1 MKKKMLAL
9 LLTLCLV
16 MSCFS
21 LTASAEEGA
30 TGIADLS
37 ITYGDNEVESQ
48 QVDGSYIFTAPGGT
62 LVKDYTAQVT
72 LAEGAAFTVTN
83 PQAGDLYV
91 AAVGEN
97 QATLKFNYSVGAV
110 NLNDDAFALTLTK
123 GSDGTWS
130 GGFQNASVLTL
141 DMLAGYLAGQDI
153 QLAAGS
159 LGAGS
164 PAQSLLV
171 NLDDQNVVMALCA
184 PGAAVYT
191 VTYVVEDDTITW
203 QLPAGAAL
211 EGIVVEPASGGT
223 IAGWYMDSEHDTQ
236 LAEDAT
242 VTGDVTLY
250 AAVTGGTTPPDPP
263 EEDTFYDLLTGGETA
278 VIKTDSDWEIFVQY
292 ASEVDPGQLIILEKD
307 IDCDDASYPALTFAG
322 NFDGGNHSI
331 SNVTFEPVD
340 HPSTGEEVAGM
351 FATLGHGQI
360 VANLELRNVTV
371 EYSANY
377 AGALVGMAD
386 GWSGDEVLIQNVQV
400 YGSSLTDGVSGRSAG
415 GIAGFC
421 RHTDILY
428 CSSRD
433 LRITGVVNGGGI
445 VGINEDT
452 VELCFSTS
460 SPTALPSLLG
470 GSSGGV
476 VGKNVRGG
484 RALNSW
490 CYVANVMGS
499 SDQGG
504 ANTGSTQVPEGTSAT
519 DFVNVYGFNQSCWA
533 LSEDLPADFNPDV
546 VSYQF
551 PVES

>member
-141 DMLAGYLAGQDI
+141 EMLAGYLAGQDI

-236 LAEDAT
+236 LAEDVT

-278 VIKTDSDWEIFVQY
+278 VIKTDSDWDIFVQY

-386 GWSGDEVLIQNVQV
+386 GWSNDRALVQNVQV
-400 YGSSLTDGVSGRSAG
+400 RNSSVSGRSAG
-415 GIAGFC
+415 GVAGFI
-421 RHTDILY
+421 RNADVVY

-433 LRITGVVNGGGI
+433 TTITGVANGGGI
-445 VGINEDT
+445 VGLSNGK
-452 VELCFSTS
+452 VEYSYSTTT
-460 SPTALPSLLG
+460 PTALPEFLR
-470 GSSGGV
+470 GSAGGV
-476 VGKNVRGG
+476 VGKNVRGAFTEYCWSTMKVVG
-484 RALNSW
+484 TKGTGTEAAGNDICAFDNVSESTTATQFVIAGFTQDCWVRA
-490 CYVANVMGS
+490 AGK
-499 SDQGG
+499 
-504 ANTGSTQVPEGTSAT
+504 AT
-519 DFVNVYGFNQSCWA
+519 DF
-533 LSEDLPADFNPDV
+533 NPTAV
-546 VSYQF
+546 FYTFS
-551 PVES
+551 

>member
-48 QVDGSYIFTAPGGT
+48 QVNGSYIFTASGGT

-72 LAEGAAFTVTN
+72 LAEGAAFTVTT

-97 QATLKFNYSVGAV
+97 QVTLKFNYSVGAV

-141 DMLAGYLAGQDI
+141 EMLAGYLAGQDI

-203 QLPAGAAL
+203 QLPAGAPL

-386 GWSGDEVLIQNVQV
+386 GWSNDRALVQNVQV
-400 YGSSLTDGVSGRSAG
+400 RNSSVSGRSAG
-415 GIAGFC
+415 GVAGFI
-421 RHTDILY
+421 RNADVVY

-433 LRITGVVNGGGI
+433 TTITGVANGGGI
-445 VGINEDT
+445 VGLSNGK
-452 VELCFSTS
+452 VEYSYSTTT
-460 SPTALPSLLG
+460 PTALPEFLR
-470 GSSGGV
+470 GSAGGV
-476 VGKNVRGG
+476 VGKNVRGAFTEYCWSTMKVVG
-484 RALNSW
+484 TKGTGTEAGGTDIGVFDNVSNSTTVRDFTRKGFTQDCWVRA
-490 CYVANVMGS
+490 A
-499 SDQGG
+499 
-504 ANTGSTQVPEGTSAT
+504 GTAT
-519 DFVNVYGFNQSCWA
+519 DFNTS
-533 LSEDLPADFNPDV
+533 V
-546 VSYQF
+546 VTYPF
-551 PVES
+551 TVAN

>member
-72 LAEGAAFTVTN
+72 LAQGAAFTVTT

-97 QATLKFNYSVGAV
+97 QVTLKFNYSVGAV

-278 VIKTDSDWEIFVQY
+278 VIKTDSDWDIFVQY

-386 GWSGDEVLIQNVQV
+386 GWSNDRALVQNVQV
-400 YGSSLTDGVSGRSAG
+400 RNSSVSGRSAG
-415 GIAGFC
+415 GVAGFI
-421 RHTDILY
+421 RNADVVY

-433 LRITGVVNGGGI
+433 TTITGVANGGGI
-445 VGINEDT
+445 VGLSNGK
-452 VELCFSTS
+452 VEYSYSTTT
-460 SPTALPSLLG
+460 PTALPEFLR
-470 GSSGGV
+470 GSAGGV
-476 VGKNVRGG
+476 VGKNVRGAFTEYCWSTMKVVG
-484 RALNSW
+484 TKGTGTEAAGNDICAFDNVSESTTIRDFTRKGFTQDCWVRA
-490 CYVANVMGS
+490 A
-499 SDQGG
+499 
-504 ANTGSTQVPEGTSAT
+504 GTAT
-519 DFVNVYGFNQSCWA
+519 DFNTS
-533 LSEDLPADFNPDV
+533 V
-546 VSYQF
+546 VTYPF
-551 PVES
+551 TAAN

>member
-72 LAEGAAFTVTN
+72 LAEGAAFTVTT

-203 QLPAGAAL
+203 QLPAGAPL

-278 VIKTDSDWEIFVQY
+278 VIKTDSDWDIFVQY

-386 GWSGDEVLIQNVQV
+386 GWSNDRALVQNVQV
-400 YGSSLTDGVSGRSAG
+400 RNSSVSGRSAG
-415 GIAGFC
+415 GVAGFI
-421 RHTDILY
+421 RNADVVY

-433 LRITGVVNGGGI
+433 TTITGVANGGGI
-445 VGINEDT
+445 VGLSNGK
-452 VELCFSTS
+452 VEYSYSTTT
-460 SPTALPSLLG
+460 PTALPEFLR
-470 GSSGGV
+470 GSAGGV
-476 VGKNVRGG
+476 VGKNVRGAFTEYCWATMKVVG
-484 RALNSW
+484 TKGTGTEAAGNDICAFDNVSESTTATQFVIAGFTQDCWVRA
-490 CYVANVMGS
+490 A
-499 SDQGG
+499 
-504 ANTGSTQVPEGTSAT
+504 GTAT
-519 DFVNVYGFNQSCWA
+519 DF
-533 LSEDLPADFNPDV
+533 NPTAV
-546 VSYQF
+546 FYTFS
-551 PVES
+551 

>member
-37 ITYGDNEVESQ
+37 ITYGDSEVESQ
-48 QVDGSYIFTAPGGT
+48 QVNGSYIFTASGGT

-72 LAEGAAFTVTN
+72 LAEGAAFTVTT

-278 VIKTDSDWEIFVQY
+278 VIKTDSDWDIFVQY

-360 VANLELRNVTV
+360 VANLALRNVTV

-386 GWSGDEVLIQNVQV
+386 GSSPDRALVQNVQV
-400 YGSSLTDGVSGRSAG
+400 RNSSVSGRSAG
-415 GIAGFC
+415 GVAGFI
-421 RHTDILY
+421 RNADVVY

-433 LRITGVVNGGGI
+433 TTITGVANGGGI
-445 VGINEDT
+445 VGLSNGK
-452 VELCFSTS
+452 VEYSYSTTT
-460 SPTALPSLLG
+460 PTALPEFLR
-470 GSSGGV
+470 GSAGGV
-476 VGKNVRGG
+476 VGKNVRGAFTEYCWSTMKVVG
-484 RALNSW
+484 TKGTGTEAAGNDICAFDNVSESTTIRDFTRKGFTQDCWVRA
-490 CYVANVMGS
+490 A
-499 SDQGG
+499 
-504 ANTGSTQVPEGTSAT
+504 GTAT
-519 DFVNVYGFNQSCWA
+519 DFNTS
-533 LSEDLPADFNPDV
+533 V
-546 VSYQF
+546 VTYPF
-551 PVES
+551 TAAN

>member
-203 QLPAGAAL
+203 QLPAGAPL

-278 VIKTDSDWEIFVQY
+278 VIKTDSDWDIFVQY
-292 ASEVDPGQLIILEKD
+292 ASEVDPGQLVILEKD

-386 GWSGDEVLIQNVQV
+386 GWSNDRALVQNVQV
-400 YGSSLTDGVSGRSAG
+400 RNSSVSGRSAG
-415 GIAGFC
+415 GVAGFI
-421 RHTDILY
+421 RNADVVY

-433 LRITGVVNGGGI
+433 TTITGVANGGGI
-445 VGINEDT
+445 VGLSNGK
-452 VELCFSTS
+452 VEYSYSTTT
-460 SPTALPSLLG
+460 PTALPEFLR
-470 GSSGGV
+470 GSAGGV
-476 VGKNVRGG
+476 VGKNVRGAFTEYCWSTMKVVG
-484 RALNSW
+484 TKGTGTEAGGTDIGVFDNVSNSTTVRDFTRKGFTQDCWVRA
-490 CYVANVMGS
+490 A
-499 SDQGG
+499 
-504 ANTGSTQVPEGTSAT
+504 GTAT
-519 DFVNVYGFNQSCWA
+519 DFNTS
-533 LSEDLPADFNPDV
+533 V
-546 VSYQF
+546 VTYPF
-551 PVES
+551 TVAN

>member
-48 QVDGSYIFTAPGGT
+48 QVNGSYIFTASGGT

-72 LAEGAAFTVTN
+72 LAEGAAFTVTT

-278 VIKTDSDWEIFVQY
+278 VIKTDSDWDIFVQY

-386 GWSGDEVLIQNVQV
+386 GWSNDRALVQNVQV
-400 YGSSLTDGVSGRSAG
+400 RNSSVSGRSAG
-415 GIAGFC
+415 GVAGFI
-421 RHTDILY
+421 R
-428 CSSRD
+428 
-433 LRITGVVNGGGI
+433 N
-445 VGINEDT
+445 
-452 VELCFSTS
+452 
-460 SPTALPSLLG
+460 A
-470 GSSGGV
+470 
-476 VGKNVRGG
+476 
-484 RALNSW
+484 
-490 CYVANVMGS
+490 
-499 SDQGG
+499 
-504 ANTGSTQVPEGTSAT
+504 
-519 DFVNVYGFNQSCWA
+519 
-533 LSEDLPADFNPDV
+533 DV
-546 VSYQF
+546 VY
-551 PVES
+551 

>member
-153 QLAAGS
+153 QLVAGS

-203 QLPAGAAL
+203 QLPAGAPL

-278 VIKTDSDWEIFVQY
+278 VIKTDSDWDIFVQY

-386 GWSGDEVLIQNVQV
+386 GWSNDRALVQNVQV
-400 YGSSLTDGVSGRSAG
+400 RNSSVSGRSAG
-415 GIAGFC
+415 GVAGFI
-421 RHTDILY
+421 RNADVVY

-433 LRITGVVNGGGI
+433 TTITGVANGGGI
-445 VGINEDT
+445 VGLSNGK
-452 VELCFSTS
+452 VEYSYSTTT
-460 SPTALPSLLG
+460 PTALPEFLR
-470 GSSGGV
+470 GSAGGV
-476 VGKNVRGG
+476 VGKNVRGAFTEYCWSTMKVVG
-484 RALNSW
+484 TKGTGTEAAGNDICAFDNVSESTTIRDFTRKGFTQDCWVRA
-490 CYVANVMGS
+490 A
-499 SDQGG
+499 
-504 ANTGSTQVPEGTSAT
+504 GTAT
-519 DFVNVYGFNQSCWA
+519 DFNTS
-533 LSEDLPADFNPDV
+533 V
-546 VSYQF
+546 VTYPF
-551 PVES
+551 TAAN

>member
-1 MKKKMLAL
+1 MKKKMLAFL
-9 LLTLCLV
+9 LALCLAL
-16 MSCFS
+16 SCFS

-48 QVDGSYIFTAPGGT
+48 QVNGSYIFTASGGT

-72 LAEGAAFTVTN
+72 LAEGAAFTVTT

-97 QATLKFNYSVGAV
+97 QVTLKFNYSVGAV

-141 DMLAGYLAGQDI
+141 EMLAGYLAGQDI

-203 QLPAGAAL
+203 QLPAGAPL

-386 GWSGDEVLIQNVQV
+386 GWSNDRALVQNVQV
-400 YGSSLTDGVSGRSAG
+400 RNSSVSGRSAG
-415 GIAGFC
+415 GVAGFI
-421 RHTDILY
+421 RNADVVY

-433 LRITGVVNGGGI
+433 TTITGVANGGGI
-445 VGINEDT
+445 VGLSNGK
-452 VELCFSTS
+452 VEYSYSTTT
-460 SPTALPSLLG
+460 PTALPEFLR
-470 GSSGGV
+470 GSAGGV
-476 VGKNVRGG
+476 VGKNVRGAFTEYCWSTMKVVG
-484 RALNSW
+484 TKGTGTEAGGTDIGVFDNVSNSTTVRDFTRKGFTQDCWVRA
-490 CYVANVMGS
+490 A
-499 SDQGG
+499 
-504 ANTGSTQVPEGTSAT
+504 GTAT
-519 DFVNVYGFNQSCWA
+519 DFNTS
-533 LSEDLPADFNPDV
+533 V
-546 VSYQF
+546 VTYPF
-551 PVES
+551 TVAN